1 MNFKS
6 KERKKPVSVCP
17 VRASSGRFAGNTC
30 RKSFNEPTLWGFLRQ
45 HRMNKKNLI
54 DTRSA
59 RVLVGGDSIP
69 ANIFRVFPKSYCSFA
84 VSGDTVQDVGW
95 KFGDVRIPANIK
107 CVVLHVVFNDVL
119 QGHGFCQIVCQYE
132 VRFGPK
138 KVFSRTI
145 QGPYFLHNRFK
156 PRRRKRIRGI
166 SRHHPPVVI
175 YFGNGR

>member
-1 MNFKS
+1 
-6 KERKKPVSVCP
+6 
-17 VRASSGRFAGNTC
+17 
-30 RKSFNEPTLWGFLRQ
+30 
-45 HRMNKKNLI
+45 MNKKNLI

-59 RVLVGGDSIP
+59 RVLVVGDSIP

-138 KVFSRTI
+138 KYHTRPILFSQLRLRDEQCSVVTI
-145 QGPYFLHNRFK
+145 EQRYERENTLETLFELEDMGIVCNDHQPPSLNFTPQLWVAPFL
-156 PRRRKRIRGI
+156 
-166 SRHHPPVVI
+166 
-175 YFGNGR
+175 